1 MRLPS
6 MRERATEWWV
16 NEKLE
21 GDAGVGD
28 ECVRRVAR
36 GVGLGYDEVGNPG
49 EEGEEESVNG
59 SASHEGVMGQE
70 GGKGK
75 SVLRE
80 NAKLGLESIMRAV
93 RPSEHWVKGPQQ

>member
-1 MRLPS
+1 
-6 MRERATEWWV
+6 MRERAAEWWV

-28 ECVRRVAR
+28 EGVRRVAR
-36 GVGLGYDEVGNPG
+36 GVGLGFEEVEQSG
-49 EEGEEESVNG
+49 EGGEQEKTNG
-59 SASHEGVMGQE
+59 SASQESAPGQD
-70 GGKGK
+70 GTKGK

-93 RPSEHWVKGPQQ
+93 RPSEHWVTAPKH